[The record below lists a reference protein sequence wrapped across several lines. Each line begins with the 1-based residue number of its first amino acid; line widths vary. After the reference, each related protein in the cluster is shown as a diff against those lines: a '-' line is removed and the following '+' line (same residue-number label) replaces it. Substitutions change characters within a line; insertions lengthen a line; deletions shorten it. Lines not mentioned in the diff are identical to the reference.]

1 MDKKKIFV
9 GNLPWSIDSAGL
21 GDLFSTYG
29 KIVDAVIISNKM
41 TGQSR
46 GFGFVTFE
54 TEEAAEKAIAEM
66 NNKDI
71 EGRNIVVNIA
81 KKREERTSS
90 SNRGGYRKRY

>member
-21 GDLFSTYG
+21 GDLFSSFG
-29 KIVDAVIISNKM
+29 KIVDAVIISDRM
-41 TGQSR
+41 TGRSR

-54 TEEAAEKAIAEM
+54 TEEAAEKAVAEM

-71 EGRNIVVNIA
+71 DGRNIVVNVA
-81 KKREERTSS
+81 KKREER
-90 SNRGGYRKRY
+90 SNSDRGGYRKRY